1 MNPRL
6 KLTTLEKIQ
15 HMIKLKDALN
25 SKLEMIRNK
34 TLVVPHGHH
43 LANFSGKRGR
53 PAATKHSSYSAAP
66 TTLMSS
72 TKSLLGV
79 QSNEAALSKDLYEE
93 EEVDED
99 DEEEQVAPTNQKQPR
114 VIGSGARVTMN
125 VKDVKEA
132 NTNKK

>member
-66 TTLMSS
+66 TTLMST

-79 QSNEAALSKDLYEE
+79 PTNAQSKNLEEEEE

-99 DEEEQVAPTNQKQPR
+99 DEEEQVAPTQK
-114 VIGSGARVTMN
+114 
-125 VKDVKEA
+125 
-132 NTNKK
+132 

>member
-1 MNPRL
+1 
-6 KLTTLEKIQ
+6 
-15 HMIKLKDALN
+15 MIKLKDALN

-53 PAATKHSSYSAAP
+53 PAAATKHSSYSAAP
-66 TTLMSS
+66 TTLMST

-79 QSNEAALSKDLYEE
+79 PTNAQSKNLEEEEE

-99 DEEEQVAPTNQKQPR
+99 DEEEQVAPTQK
-114 VIGSGARVTMN
+114 
-125 VKDVKEA
+125 
-132 NTNKK
+132 